1 MNEFDAMNLAL
12 KLAKAEQG
20 FTSPN
25 PPVGAVIFKNNA
37 ILGAG
42 ATQPY
47 GGPHAEIM
55 ALREAGSS
63 ATGAA
68 MAVTLEPHSFF
79 GHTPPCTNA
88 IIAAGITKVIIA
100 TTDPNPLVSGNG
112 VRQLQNAGITT
123 EVLQQNNS
131 QSAEAQ
137 ELIAPFRHWLNHK
150 EPMGIAKIA
159 MSMDGKIATSRR
171 ESQWITG
178 PESRRAGH
186 LLRQRCD
193 VILIGAQTLLQ
204 DDPLLTTRL
213 PDEKELRV
221 RHPVRVVLDSQGRTP
236 ATAKMLRPDTP
247 GKTIIAATPAT
258 PEIWRETMRNAGA
271 ELLILPATVAGRVDI
286 SALWQELGKRGCIT
300 ALIEGGA
307 TVLGAC
313 FAANLVYRAHI
324 FLAPIVIGGV
334 SALSP
339 VGDPG
344 FAALADAPRF
354 QWSSAEHC
362 GEDIYIFGKKIENY
376 P

>member
-1 MNEFDAMNLAL
+1 MNAFEAMTMAL

-25 PPVGAVIFKNNA
+25 PPVGAVIFKNTVF
-37 ILGAG
+37 LGAG
-42 ATQPY
+42 ATQPF

-55 ALREAGSS
+55 ALRAAGSE
-63 ATGAA
+63 ATGAT

-100 TTDPNPLVSGNG
+100 TTDPNPLVGGNG

-123 EVLQQNNS
+123 EILHPENS
-131 QSAEAQ
+131 QATEAQ
-137 ELIAPFRHWLNHK
+137 ELIAPFRHWLIHK

-159 MSMDGKIATSRR
+159 MSMDGKIATSRG

-186 LLRQRCD
+186 LLRQSCD
-193 VILIGAQTLLQ
+193 CIIIGAQTLLQ

-213 PDEKELRV
+213 PDEPDLRI
-221 RHPVRVVLDSQGRTP
+221 RHPIRIVLDSQGRTP

-247 GKTIIAATPAT
+247 GQTIIAATSAAT
-258 PEIWRETMRNAGA
+258 DSWRDTIRSTGA
-271 ELLILPATVAGRVDI
+271 EPLILPADVTGRVDI
-286 SALWQELGKRGCIT
+286 SALWQELGKRGYLT

-313 FAANLVYRAHI
+313 FAANLIYRAHI

-344 FAALADAPRF
+344 FAALASAPRF
-354 QWSSAEHC
+354 RWAAAERC
-362 GEDIYIFGKKIENY
+362 GEDTYIIGKKIENQ